1 MIANKHVQEVNR
13 NLWSLKHV
21 KKKKAKRNKH
31 VKAKTKQTNKQK
43 FRVSRQWHH
52 AHQNRPTWA

>member
-1 MIANKHVQEVNR
+1 M
-13 NLWSLKHV
+13 
-21 KKKKAKRNKH
+21 AKRDKQKPIEPKTCEKEAKQNKH

-52 AHQNRPTWA
+52 TYQNRSAYA